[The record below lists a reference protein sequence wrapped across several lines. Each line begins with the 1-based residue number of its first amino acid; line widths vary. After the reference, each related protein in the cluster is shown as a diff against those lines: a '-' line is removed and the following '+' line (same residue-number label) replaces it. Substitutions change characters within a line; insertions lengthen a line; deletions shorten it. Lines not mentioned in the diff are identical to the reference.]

1 MAYTIHPLTDHET
14 GVEVTG
20 IDLTSPVD
28 AAARKALNDAFV
40 KFHVLVIRDQK
51 MTAAQFADAG
61 SLFGEIMS
69 QHHKDVRA
77 TGHPEVFEIR
87 NEKIG
92 EGKYR
97 IAGESFHTDH
107 SNHPVP
113 PKATALFT
121 VSLPSYGGDTQF
133 VNMHNAYDD
142 LSADMKRRVD
152 NMRAYHVWESK
163 YSPRKMRPL
172 AEQSKKALPP
182 PALHPIVRLH
192 PENGRKAL
200 YLNPVR
206 MESIPGMPDEEALA
220 LIKEL
225 MDHATQ
231 KKYEYRHKWH
241 HGDMVIWDNRSVMH
255 QANGDYDMN
264 ELRHLYRLML
274 VGEAVLPR
282 VSENIAA

>member
-1 MAYTIHPLTDHET
+1 MTYTIRPLTEHRT
-14 GVEVTG
+14 GAEVTG
-20 IDLTSPVD
+20 IDLTAKVD
-28 AAARKALNDAFV
+28 ESLRRALNAAFV
-40 KFHVLVIRDQK
+40 QYHVLVIRDQK

-61 SLFGEIMS
+61 ALFGSILS
-69 QHHKDVRA
+69 QHHKDIRA

-97 IAGESFHTDH
+97 IAGETFHTDH

-113 PKATALFT
+113 PKATALHP

-142 LSADMKRRVD
+142 LPDEMKRRID
-152 NMRAYHVWESK
+152 NLRAYHVWESK

-220 LIKEL
+220 LIKLL
-225 MDHATQ
+225 MDHSTQ
-231 KKYEYRHKWH
+231 KKYEYRHQWRY
-241 HGDMVIWDNRSVMH
+241 GDMVIWDNRSVMH

-274 VGEAVLPR
+274 IGEPVLPLAR
-282 VSENIAA
+282 AAA